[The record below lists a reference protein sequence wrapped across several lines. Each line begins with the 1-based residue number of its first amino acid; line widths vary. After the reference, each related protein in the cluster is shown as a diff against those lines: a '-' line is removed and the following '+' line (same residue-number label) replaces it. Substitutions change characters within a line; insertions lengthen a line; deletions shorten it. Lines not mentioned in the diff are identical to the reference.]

1 MSLVLA
7 NCAVVDAVADEPLRD
22 GAVWIDRGT
31 IAAVGPA
38 DDVVAAAEA
47 TGPFEVLDLDG
58 AHILPGLVNMHV
70 HFGLI
75 LPGKELER
83 LRDESLGALAL
94 RMAANARATLA
105 AGVTTVR
112 LVAERGGIDIAL
124 RESIRQGE
132 TVGPRIFTAGAILI
146 STGGHG
152 HDLPGAVE
160 ADGPNEFRKAAR
172 AQLKAGADLVKISA
186 SGGIASAGEAIADR
200 QLEPDEIRAVT
211 QVAHSRGKRVAV
223 HAGPPDVIADAVEA
237 GVDSV
242 EHGYFLTPQ
251 VAELMVDRGT
261 WLVPTVNVSRAVAF
275 FEKIGAPDWFVAKA
289 LEAGEKHWAAL
300 QAAIRAS
307 VPIALGTDMMPFE
320 PFDGTTVTVRELEFM
335 VEAGMTPLAAIRAA
349 TIRAAKLL
357 GAQAAIGSLEV
368 GKSADIIAVRGN
380 PLADVTA
387 LRSLEVVVGRGAI
400 VRAPSKEGARA

>member
-349 TIRAAKLL
+349 TICAAKLL

-400 VRAPSKEGARA
+400 VRSPSKEDARA